1 MGETNKIYPSNN
13 FENITPNDSTDLL
26 QPTRGIL
33 LGAAGAIAIYNEASS
48 SVTLSNLAV
57 GVIHPI
63 TTKRILSTGT
73 IASGIVAFY

>member
-33 LGAAGAIAIYNEASS
+33 LGAAGAIAIHNEAGTSI
-48 SVTLSNLAV
+48 TIANLAI